1 MKKYYYGAVAFYL
14 MAVIAYIGY
23 QYTQQRS
30 ALVAEIDQRL
40 IQCARVTDQLL
51 PPSVHTP
58 EMNAGTVSPEQDRQN
73 RLVLSRFAET
83 MSVKYVYSFVLEKGK
98 IYFTSSSATSE
109 ELKSGEDISYF
120 FDEYTDASPILFKA
134 FKTEKI
140 QFDETIDQWGHFRS
154 VFLPH
159 ISPSGRIYI
168 TAADIEVS
176 NINAQLNAL
185 LLHSMGE
192 ALFYMLILFP
202 FFIAYRMHNLTI
214 QKELT
219 AQVDERTADLRER
232 SVAVKRLLDNANQ
245 GFLTFSASLSVDN
258 EYSQKCVEIFQEMI
272 EGKNIGELLYPDDT
286 GKKMFFDETVRAV
299 FDEED
304 DVKTE
309 AILSL
314 LQHEFI
320 LHHKAINV
328 VYKQID
334 KNRFMLILTDVTD
347 KKNLEKNIERERNRL
362 KMIVSA
368 ISNSDELFELL
379 EGYQSFLSQR
389 EFFVTFEHTP
399 LQNLTELYRTVHTY
413 KGLFAQKDFITTQE
427 GLHKVESRL
436 SLWLQ
441 EGTISNKTIQTML
454 NKIDFELWLKKDID
468 ILRDTLGDDFM
479 DKKSTITIDEPT
491 FEKLQAKIVE
501 LIDAQPDEC
510 HELLELLEVI
520 KRLKYKPIG
529 DYFTSLAKYVESLGE
544 RLEKSL
550 NPMEIRDETTFTVG
564 DEFRG
569 FAKSLIHVIRNS
581 VDHGIESPEKR
592 VENDKEEYGNIL
604 FIISETDDSLI
615 LEISDDGRGI
625 DREKLK
631 QKAIE
636 GGFRTSAELEND
648 EAVIELL
655 FEDYLSTKE
664 EINDLSGRGVGL
676 ASVRAEVLKLGGS
689 YRVTS
694 ELGRGTRFT
703 FIIPKKSLIKA
714 IV

>member
-286 GKKMFFDETVRAV
+286 GKKMFFDETIRAV

-389 EFFVTFEHTP
+389 EFFVTFDHTP

>member
-529 DYFTSLAKYVESLGE
+529 DYFTSLAKYVELLGE

>member
-58 EMNAGTVSPEQDRQN
+58 EMNAGTVSPEHDRQN

-286 GKKMFFDETVRAV
+286 GKKMFFDETIRAV

-328 VYKQID
+328 VYKQIE
-334 KNRFMLILTDVTD
+334 KSRFMLILTDVTD

-529 DYFTSLAKYVESLGE
+529 DYFTSLAKYVELLGE

>member
-58 EMNAGTVSPEQDRQN
+58 EMNAGTVSPEHDRQN

-120 FDEYTDASPILFKA
+120 FDEYTDASPILFKV
-134 FKTEKI
+134 FKTGKI

-232 SVAVKRLLDNANQ
+232 SIAVKRLLDNANQ

-258 EYSQKCVEIFQEMI
+258 EYSQKCVEIFQEKI
-272 EGKNIGELLYPDDT
+272 EGKNIGELLYPDDA

-328 VYKQID
+328 VYKQIE
-334 KNRFMLILTDVTD
+334 KSRFMLILTDVTD

-479 DKKSTITIDEPT
+479 DKKSTITINEPT

-529 DYFTSLAKYVESLGE
+529 DYFTSLAKYVELLGE

>member
-58 EMNAGTVSPEQDRQN
+58 VMNAGSVSPEHDRQN

-120 FDEYTDASPILFKA
+120 FDEYADASPILFKA
-134 FKTEKI
+134 FKTGKI

-185 LLHSMGE
+185 LLRSMGE

-245 GFLTFSASLSVDN
+245 GFLTFSASLAVDN
-258 EYSQKCVEIFQEMI
+258 EYSQKCVEIFQEKI
-272 EGKNIGELLYPDDT
+272 EGKNIGELLYPDDA

-328 VYKQID
+328 VYKQIE
-334 KNRFMLILTDVTD
+334 KSRFMLILTDVTD

-529 DYFTSLAKYVESLGE
+529 EYFTSLAKYVELLGE

-664 EINDLSGRGVGL
+664 EISDLSGRGVGL
-676 ASVRAEVLKLGGS
+676 ASVRSEVLKLGGS